1 MDYSISKMII
11 HYSILKTSLLQVVCN
26 SVQECTYVGLNWG
39 NVIIIPIAVALTES
53 LQMCIKLSLNF
64 PLALERL
71 RNTSNVILQY
81 LWMNFG
87 FIQSAGTDG
96 SPYVGMLASY
106 QTGVPIIP
114 TFTRIVS
121 PIYPVQCTLVDI
133 PGCRREVRRRLS
145 GS

>member
-39 NVIIIPIAVALTES
+39 NVIIIPIAVALTKS
-53 LQMCIKLSLNF
+53 NQMCIKHNVSFL
-64 PLALERL
+64 LALERL
-71 RNTSNVILQY
+71 RDTSNVILQY

-106 QTGVPIIP
+106 QTEVPIIP
-114 TFTRIVS
+114 TFTWFVS
-121 PIYPVQCTLVDI
+121 PIYPVHCMLVDI
-133 PGCRREVRRRLS
+133 PGFRRVDKIR
-145 GS
+145 